1 MKTSIIQIGKL
12 VLTTSLLITA
22 VACSNQGDQAVR
34 GFILPKGDAEIGK
47 ATFVAIGCP
56 KCHTVAGANIE
67 QPPGEQFHIELG
79 GQETRVKHYGDL
91 LTSVVNPDHKVAK
104 AFQVSTEAGK
114 SDSSPMPKFTSRMTV
129 DQLVDIV
136 EFLHTSYTSTQP
148 DYLGPY
154 YYYGP

>member
-1 MKTSIIQIGKL
+1 MKNSIVQIGKL
-12 VLTTSLLITA
+12 FLATSLLMTA
-22 VACSNQGDQAVR
+22 VACSKQDPALR
-34 GFILPKGDAEIGK
+34 GFILPKGDAEMGK

-79 GQETRVKHYGDL
+79 GAQTQVKHYGDL
-91 LTSVVNPDHKVAK
+91 LNSVVNPDHRVPK
-104 AFQVSTEAGK
+104 AYQVSTEAGK
-114 SDSSPMPKFTSRMTV
+114 SDSSPMPKFTNRMTV